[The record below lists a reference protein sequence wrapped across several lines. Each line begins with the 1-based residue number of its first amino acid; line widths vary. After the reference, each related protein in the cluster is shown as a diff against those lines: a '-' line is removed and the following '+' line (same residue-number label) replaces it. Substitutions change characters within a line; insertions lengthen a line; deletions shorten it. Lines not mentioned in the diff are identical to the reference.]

1 MGWRSQNNDSLN
13 RPRWLNSTG
22 LEIQSAAALATMR
35 PSGLLLRERVFAVT
49 GLGSNNS
56 EELLRD
62 RQKCKGVSAHRAF
75 GERSGQMWIGSK

>member
-22 LEIQSAAALATMR
+22 LAIQSAAALATMR
-35 PSGLLLRERVFAVT
+35 PSGLLLRERVFAIT

-56 EELLRD
+56 EECCAIDRNAKEYPRIALLQRD
-62 RQKCKGVSAHRAF
+62 QGRCG
-75 GERSGQMWIGSK
+75 

>member
-22 LEIQSAAALATMR
+22 LAIRSAAALATMR
-35 PSGLLLRERVFAVT
+35 PSGLLLRERVFAIT

-62 RQKCKGVSAHRAF
+62 RQKCKAKEYPRIALL
-75 GERSGQMWIGSK
+75 ERDQGRCG